1 MKLDELGAVIHSV
14 AECGIDHVIVEQSEI
29 DMLAET
35 SATGLEELRQQNW
48 FDRVIIEADPYRFP
62 SQHAE
67 LINTF
72 GRDVNLCNIAPGQV
86 LRLEG
91 FRQGIG
97 RAVGY
102 SIMDGL
108 I

>member
-29 DMLAET
+29 DMLAD
-35 SATGLEELRQQNW
+35 SSPTGLADLREQNW
-48 FDRVIIEADPYRFP
+48 FDRIVIEADPYRFP
-62 SQHAE
+62 KQHAE
-67 LINTF
+67 LVATF

-97 RAVGY
+97 RAVRY
-102 SIMDGL
+102 NIMDDL

>member
-1 MKLDELGAVIHSV
+1 
-14 AECGIDHVIVEQSEI
+14 
-29 DMLAET
+29 
-35 SATGLEELRQQNW
+35 
-48 FDRVIIEADPYRFP
+48 
-62 SQHAE
+62 
-67 LINTF
+67 
-72 GRDVNLCNIAPGQV
+72 VNLCNIAPGQV

-91 FRQGIG
+91 FRHGIG